1 MSDSTILAFCCS
13 VCEETY
19 PTRQRCQQH
28 CSQPRSTC
36 NRGRKP
42 HEFATAVPIR
52 VRIEN
57 TRVVGGQVTRHQVP
71 DGGDGSQ
78 GGGRVHAE
86 GWGREELGLDEER
99 TDWAGIR
106 Y

>member
-1 MSDSTILAFCCS
+1 MKGPTQLDNDVNSIAHSHAVHATGDASHMSLPLS
-13 VCEETY
+13 
-19 PTRQRCQQH
+19 
-28 CSQPRSTC
+28 
-36 NRGRKP
+36 
-42 HEFATAVPIR
+42 AVPIR

-78 GGGRVHAE
+78 LEGGGRVHAE

-99 TDWAGIR
+99 TDWPGIR